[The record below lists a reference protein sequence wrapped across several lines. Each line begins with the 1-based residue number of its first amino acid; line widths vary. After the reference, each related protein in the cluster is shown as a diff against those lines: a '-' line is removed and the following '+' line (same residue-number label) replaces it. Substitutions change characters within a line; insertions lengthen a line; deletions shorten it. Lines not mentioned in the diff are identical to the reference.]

1 MGGYGSGRPGRRIT
15 TQASCRLD
23 ITIIQGQGCI
33 VPGARTQSTQRWIQT
48 RSGKETSIGLMVDY
62 RSPQPAAELLYAMHV
77 RDAEP
82 VTRRVPVAMSITQP
96 NYGGLRYWWHC
107 PRCDQR
113 VRILYLPPG
122 AGDFRCRVCWHLTYE
137 SSNESDK
144 RVSAL
149 VNDQLK
155 LLAMS
160 NDAPAGMSS
169 NVLLL
174 LKAYAVLERRGY

>member
-1 MGGYGSGRPGRRIT
+1 MGGYGSGRPGYRIT

-23 ITIIQGQGCI
+23 IMTIQRQGCI
-33 VPGARTQSTQRWIQT
+33 VPGAWTQSTQRWIET
-48 RSGKETSIGLMVDY
+48 RSGKETSIGLIMDY
-62 RSPQPAAELLYAMHV
+62 RSTQPAAELLYAMQIGTA
-77 RDAEP
+77 DP
-82 VTRRVPVAMSITQP
+82 VTRRVPIAMSITQP

-122 AGDFRCRVCWHLTYE
+122 AGDFRCRVCWRLTYE

-149 VNDQLK
+149 VNDPLK
-155 LLAMS
+155 MLALSRGAM
-160 NDAPAGMSS
+160 AGSS
-169 NVLLL
+169 KNVMLLL
-174 LKAYAVLERRGY
+174 RAYDMLEQRGL